1 MSNTQQLREQ
11 RANIWDQMQK
21 VMDLANSESR
31 DFTAEESQT
40 YNRLETDLDAKG
52 AEIDRSEKH
61 EARQAEFNR
70 VDRTG
75 VMPPAGDKVVDTD
88 GNTQA
93 DYDMAFQLWAK
104 FGHGELT
111 NEQSAIL
118 RTGALDAATQTA
130 IRNAGGVGT
139 GAAGGFTVPPEFR
152 DVLIERLKFFSSVR
166 QEAEVITTDSG
177 ASLPWMTNNDT
188 ANVGAILGENTA
200 ATEQDLVFGTAT
212 LDVYM
217 YTSLLTR
224 ISLQLIQDS
233 ALDLNSFLPRK
244 LGERI
249 GRIQNQHFTTGT
261 GTAQP
266 LGLVTGG
273 TAVVAA
279 VGNTTSFSYNSL
291 VDAVYRLDPA
301 YLAGGNQKWMGSQS
315 ALAATRKLVDSQ
327 NRPLWEPSLQ
337 SGQPDRLMNYP
348 IVLNNDMAVPAV
360 SAKSLAF
367 GDFRAGYVVRDVTG
381 VQTLRLAE
389 RFAEFLQVGFLAFQ
403 RSGGTV
409 QDTAAYTV
417 LQNSAT

>member
-1 MSNTQQLREQ
+1 MPNTTQLREQ
-11 RANIWDQMQK
+11 RANIWDQMQAI
-21 VMDLANSESR
+21 MDGSAGR
-31 DFTAEESQT
+31 DLTGEETAT
-40 YNRLETDLDAKG
+40 YDRLEADLDAKG
-52 AEIDRSEKH
+52 AEIARAEKH
-61 EARQAEFNR
+61 EARAADFNR

-75 VMPPAGDKVVDTD
+75 VVAPETDRIVDSE
-88 GNTQA
+88 GNTAA
-93 DYDMAFQLWAK
+93 DYKVAFDLWAR

-111 NEQSAIL
+111 NEQASVLRSA
-118 RTGALDAATQTA
+118 GAVDAETVKT
-130 IRNAGGVGT
+130 IRAAGGVGT

-152 DVLIERLKFFSSVR
+152 DALVERLKFYSSVR
-166 QEAEVITTDSG
+166 QEAENITTETG

-200 ATEQDLVFGTAT
+200 VTEQDLTFGTAT

-273 TAVVAA
+273 TAVAA
-279 VGNTTSFSYNSL
+279 ATGNATSFSYDAL
-291 VDAVYRLDPA
+291 VDATYRLDPA
-301 YLAGGNQKWMGSQS
+301 YLTGGNLKWMGSQA
-315 ALAATRKLVDSQ
+315 ALAATRKLKDSQ

-337 SGQPDRLMNYP
+337 SGQPDRLLNYP
-348 IVLNNDMAVPAV
+348 IVLNNDMAVPAAN
-360 SAKSLAF
+360 AKSLAF

-389 RFAEFLQVGFLAFQ
+389 RYAEFLQVGFLAFQ